1 MKTSGRR
8 SLIFL
13 IYMLAFI
20 CAIGN
25 PVAVP
30 SLPFIMRDFALT
42 PIEMGMVISMFALP
56 GVCIIPLYGVLSDRI
71 GRRPMLLA
79 ELIICVA
86 GSLICWAAPSFGWLL
101 AGRALQGLSITPLEA
116 MCNTLVSDLFQGE
129 ERMRFVTKAT
139 AMQYFSIAITPII
152 VTWILSFGTW
162 RTGFLFAVILG
173 AASLLFSLPIAVP
186 QSPSRGVNIR
196 EYGSHLRTLLTS
208 GRVLS
213 LFSVRIGSAL
223 VIFGAVYPHLSLL
236 VDKGYHLSPDH
247 AGVLFSMY
255 AVGMFV
261 GAMSTQWGMRHLSAR
276 MIGLVGGLELCLSM
290 TLLLLGS
297 GLVEA
302 VPALFLVGMGT
313 GMLNSCCAGHV
324 SLTATPDTR
333 GSIMSAYSTMFR
345 LGQTCAPIIFGLCY
359 QYGSFNG
366 VFGAGLI
373 TSLLVTLAAP
383 LSFAYADLMEHRH
396 GDLHHT

>member
-1 MKTSGRR
+1 MKPSGRR
-8 SLIFL
+8 SLIVL
-13 IYMLAFI
+13 IYLLAFV

-30 SLPFIMRDFALT
+30 SLPFIMRDFRLS
-42 PIEMGMVISMFALP
+42 PIEMGMIISMFALP
-56 GVCIIPLYGVLSDRI
+56 GVCIIPLYGILSDRI

-79 ELIICVA
+79 GLFLCGV
-86 GSLICWAAPSFGWLL
+86 GSLICWAAPNFSWLL

-116 MCNTLVSDLFQGE
+116 MCNTLISDLFRGE

-139 AMQYFSIAITPII
+139 AMQYFSIAVTPVI
-152 VTWILSFGTW
+152 VTCILSVGTW
-162 RTGFLFAVILG
+162 RTGFLFAVGLG
-173 AASLLFSLPIAVP
+173 FGALCLSLPIKVP
-186 QSPSRGVNIR
+186 DSPSKNVNIQ
-196 EYGSHLRTLLTS
+196 EYGRHLRSLLTS

-236 VDKGYHLSPDH
+236 VDKGFHLPPDH
-247 AGVLFSMY
+247 AGVLFSLY
-255 AVGMFV
+255 AVGMFL
-261 GAMSTQWGMRHLSAR
+261 GAMSTQWSMGHLSAR
-276 MIGLVGGLELCLSM
+276 IIGLLGGIQLALSM
-290 TLLLLGS
+290 LLLLLAD
-297 GLVEA
+297 GLVQA
-302 VPALFLVGMGT
+302 VPALLLVGMGT

-345 LGQTCAPIIFGLCY
+345 LGQTFAPLLFGLCY
-359 QYGSFNG
+359 QVGSFTG

-373 TSLLVTLAAP
+373 TALIVTIAAP
-383 LSFAYADLMEHRH
+383 LSFAYADKMEHRQEE
-396 GDLHHT
+396 LHHV